1 VNVAGRYVSIGAVV
15 GFVGGILALI
25 GAFIAW
31 ETISS
36 PIVNLSTT
44 GWDIGN
50 GGKIITF
57 LGIVAIAV
65 ALAWILA
72 LRLPMPGV
80 ILIVVGVLVALVGI
94 ANYFSV
100 TDDVNAGNALLPGS
114 TSLGIGVYVDIL
126 AGVVIAIGGVLGLV
140 SRKS

>member
-1 VNVAGRYVSIGAVV
+1 MNFAGRNVSIGAIV
-15 GFVGGILALI
+15 GFVGGVLALV

-36 PIVNLSTT
+36 PIVNMSTT

-50 GGKIITF
+50 GGKIIAV

-80 ILIVVGVLVALVGI
+80 ILVVAGVLVALVGI

-100 TDDVNAGNALLPGS
+100 TDDVNAANALLPGS

-126 AGVVIAIGGVLGLV
+126 AGVVITVGGALGLV
-140 SRKS
+140 SRNT